1 MLNCV
6 LWPPPILKTGVE
18 NDILWSEIGSG
29 FEELGGTPPTKNS
42 QSTLHLELLGT
53 HTRDNI
59 NWKKKCLGLGM
70 SLGSVSHEVDYLRA
84 FKGTC
89 SLQPSYVLLHTVSI
103 KVSLQM
109 LIGSLI
115 VIAKSLYDR
124 LVFVFGCFM
133 SQDTLTTSVTL
144 SFIVYFS
151 RVSDWGRKNY
161 HVSIT
166 RNFNQPQYTS
176 KKDTASISYH
186 AIFFRFSRD

>member
-1 MLNCV
+1 MLRFVTTSNSENGCRKWHFGV
-6 LWPPPILKTGVE
+6 WNRVRIRRAGRHTPHQEFPQYPPPGAIE
-18 NDILWSEIGSG
+18 
-29 FEELGGTPPTKNS
+29 
-42 QSTLHLELLGT
+42 HT
-53 HTRDNI
+53 HEGQQKL
-59 NWKKKCLGLGM
+59 KKKGLGLGM

-103 KVSLQM
+103 KASLQM

-115 VIAKSLYDR
+115 VIAKPLHDR

-161 HVSIT
+161 HESVT

-176 KKDTASISYH
+176 RKDTASISYH
-186 AIFFRFSRD
+186 ATLFRFSRD

>member
-1 MLNCV
+1 MLRFVTTSNSENGCRK
-6 LWPPPILKTGVE
+6 WHFGVW
-18 NDILWSEIGSG
+18 NRVRIRRAGRH
-29 FEELGGTPPTKNS
+29 TPHQEFTVVP
-42 QSTLHLELLGT
+42 STWGYWA
-53 HTRDNI
+53 HTRDNK
-59 NWKKKCLGLGM
+59 NWKKKKGLGLGM

-89 SLQPSYVLLHTVSI
+89 SLQPSYALLHTISI
-103 KVSLQM
+103 KASLQM

-115 VIAKSLYDR
+115 VIAKSLHDR

-161 HVSIT
+161 HASVT

-176 KKDTASISYH
+176 RKDTASISYH
-186 AIFFRFSRD
+186 ATFFSI